1 MEKGKDEMKKTLI
14 AMLLLTALLCAAC
27 GTAAPTPTVAPVPTE
42 LPAPV
47 PTDDPEMEPPME
59 MPSYIANQVTVLTVQ
74 DKLFETTQN
83 PEEQE
88 NREYVV
94 NYTIQDDTLIF
105 DQAGNKLSL
114 EDVKEGSL
122 LNVYTGAYTPAPM
135 IMPPQYQ
142 ANIIILLDP
151 EAEEAGFTCA
161 DTFILVDG
169 MLTGTGNTLALNL
182 TEDVEIVDRDGNPTQ
197 EELVNKDL
205 LVFYGTSTRSIP
217 AQTTPTRIV
226 VLGTNE
232 LALGSINAQ

>member
-27 GTAAPTPTVAPVPTE
+27 GTAAPAPTAEPAPTE

-47 PTDDPEMEPPME
+47 PTDDPEMEPPLE
-59 MPSYIANQVTVLTVQ
+59 MPSYIANQVTVLSLQ
-74 DKLFETTQN
+74 DNMFETTKN
-83 PEEQE
+83 PDEPK
-88 NREYVV
+88 NREYIV
-94 NYTIQDDTLIF
+94 NYTIMDDTLIF
-105 DQAGNKLSL
+105 DQTGNKLSL

-122 LNVYTGAYTPAPM
+122 LDVYTGAYTPAPM

-142 ANIIILLDP
+142 ANIIIVLDS

-161 DTFILVDG
+161 DTFLLVDG
-169 MLTGTGNTLALNL
+169 MLTGAGNTLALNL

-197 EELVNKDL
+197 EELANKDL
-205 LVFYGTSTRSIP
+205 LVFYGASTRSIP
-217 AQTTPTRIV
+217 AQTSPTKIV
-226 VLGTNE
+226 ILGTNE

>member
-1 MEKGKDEMKKTLI
+1 MKKTLI
-14 AMLLLTALLCAAC
+14 AMLLVVAMLAAGCGSTA
-27 GTAAPTPTVAPVPTE
+27 TAPTATPAPTAEPTVEPT
-42 LPAPV
+42 A
-47 PTDDPEMEPPME
+47 DPEMEAPIV
-59 MPSYIANQVTVLTVQ
+59 MPSYIANQVTVLAVQ
-74 DKLFETTQN
+74 ENMFETTHN
-83 PEEQE
+83 PDEPE
-88 NREYVV
+88 NREFVV
-94 NYTIQDDTLIF
+94 NYTIMDDTLIF

-122 LNVYTGAYTPAPM
+122 LDVYTGAYTPAPM

-161 DTFILVDG
+161 DTFIMVDG

-197 EELVNKDL
+197 EELENKDL
-205 LVFYGTSTRSIP
+205 LVFYGASTRSIP
-217 AQTTPTRIV
+217 AQTSPTKIV

-232 LALGSINAQ
+232 LALGNINAQ